1 MDILI
6 HLDKEEYD
14 CVRLTGCIG
23 NVTSVSNAILNGKV
37 MEKKDPILSDQVRN
51 QLLQLLKETYLQV
64 GGENL
69 NAITVSDCQS
79 LTASRFRQV
88 MIEKLKE
95 MA

>member
-14 CVRLTGCIG
+14 CVQLTGCIG
-23 NVTSVSNAILNGKV
+23 NVTAVSNAILNGKV

-64 GGENL
+64 GRENL
-69 NAITVSDCQS
+69 NAITISDCQS